1 MEGILYPDD
10 TDEKTRKSILLVL
23 VSKHPNVR
31 TLSADT
37 LTAYPSLP
45 DFVDLSIT
53 KDSIEQVTAQC
64 LSGGEAGL

>member
-10 TDEKTRKSILLVL
+10 TDEKTEKSILLVL

-37 LTAYPSLP
+37 LTAYPPPP

-53 KDSIEQVTAQC
+53 KDSIQQVTAQC
-64 LSGGEAGL
+64 LSGGAAGL